1 MKRVNADI
9 LELKSPEYVAN
20 RIFYTPSETNL
31 RQGSACV
38 FGPIGTPYEDC
49 PMLYAFELPEGFPF
63 DSPKVTF
70 HTYDGQTRFHPNM
83 YVEGKVCLS
92 ILGTWSGP
100 SWASTMRIST
110 VLITLQ
116 SLMDNKPLMHEPGYA
131 SGSGEVHYQYA
142 DWVEHSCMRYI
153 VKLAKASHGVKGAK
167 HPEHFLP
174 FVEEFEKQL
183 PDILKRLEVRLKDRL
198 NTNRQKERTITGLP
212 YSMGGMTMYKEL
224 LDEVVKL
231 NGNQSESKK

>member
-9 LELKSPEYVAN
+9 LELKSLEYVAN

-31 RQGSACV
+31 RQGTACV

-49 PMLYAFELPEGFPF
+49 PMLYTFELPEGFPF

-70 HTYDGQTRFHPNM
+70 HTHDGHTRFHPNM

-153 VKLAKASHGVKGAK
+153 VNLAKASHGVKGVK
-167 HPEHFLP
+167 HPEQFLP
-174 FVEEFEKQL
+174 FVEEFNKLL
-183 PDILKRLEVRLKDRL
+183 PDILNRLESRLKERL
-198 NTNRQKERTITGLP
+198 NATQQKERTITGLP
-212 YSMGGMTMYKEL
+212 YSMGGTTTYRVL

-231 NGNQSESKK
+231 NGNQIESKR